1 MVSKQNDV
9 SLVYSEVL
17 NFIPAHCQPLLV
29 AVGHIQQDHAH
40 SNQKGYDFLA
50 NAVFPE
56 IVRGIEAR
64 LSLIFAP
71 GNPDVFYKVTA
82 CITCFI

>member
-1 MVSKQNDV
+1 M

-29 AVGHIQQDHAH
+29 AVGHIQHDHAH
-40 SNQKGYDFLA
+40 SNQKGYDFLV

-56 IVRGIEAR
+56 IVHGIETR
-64 LSLIFAP
+64 LSIIFAP